1 MKCNRDCFNC
11 PYDDCIEDELELEDY
26 RAEAEMEREL
36 LFSKTAAQKKAA
48 ARQKAYREANREKV
62 AARQKAWYEANRE
75 NWARYMREY
84 RRKKKQ
90 KEAAYGE

>member
-11 PYDDCIEDELELEDY
+11 PFDDCIEDELELEDY

-36 LFSKTAAQKKAA
+36 LFPKTAAQKK
-48 ARQKAYREANREKV
+48 V
-62 AARQKAWYEANRE
+62 AAQQKAWYEANRE
-75 NWARYMREY
+75 KYNRYMREY
-84 RRKKKQ
+84 MREYKRRKRE